1 MRDQLNFENRN
12 EFPAFLNECGL
23 VGTGAE
29 IGVLKGVFS
38 EHILRTWKG
47 STLFSIDAWRNF
59 NVDEYVDINNRSNDE
74 QTLYYAKTT
83 LRLRSFG
90 DRSIVWRMTS
100 EQATIIIPDNT
111 LDFCYIDADHSYDGV
126 KNDLDIW
133 LPKIKLNGIICGHD
147 YIEDGLHYDKND
159 GKLIGDF
166 GVQKAVKEFA
176 ARDNW
181 DVYVTESEDYPS
193 WFAFKS

>member
-1 MRDQLNFENRN
+1 
-12 EFPAFLNECGL
+12 LNERGL

-29 IGVLKGVFS
+29 IGVLDGAFS

-47 STLFSIDAWRNF
+47 STLFCIDAWRNF

-74 QTLYYAKTT
+74 QTLYYANTT

-90 DRSIVWRMTS
+90 DRFIVWRMTS

-126 KNDLDIW
+126 KMI
-133 LPKIKLNGIICGHD
+133 
-147 YIEDGLHYDKND
+147 
-159 GKLIGDF
+159 
-166 GVQKAVKEFA
+166 
-176 ARDNW
+176 
-181 DVYVTESEDYPS
+181 
-193 WFAFKS
+193 

>member
-1 MRDQLNFENRN
+1 M
-12 EFPAFLNECGL
+12 

-29 IGVLKGVFS
+29 IGVLDGAFS
-38 EHILRTWKG
+38 EHILRAWKG
-47 STLFSIDAWRNF
+47 STLFCIDAWRNF

-74 QTLYYAKTT
+74 QTLYYANTT

-126 KNDLDIW
+126 KMI
-133 LPKIKLNGIICGHD
+133 
-147 YIEDGLHYDKND
+147 
-159 GKLIGDF
+159 
-166 GVQKAVKEFA
+166 
-176 ARDNW
+176 
-181 DVYVTESEDYPS
+181 
-193 WFAFKS
+193 

>member
-1 MRDQLNFENRN
+1 MLFQSMF
-12 EFPAFLNECGL
+12 CGL
-23 VGTGAE
+23 G
-29 IGVLKGVFS
+29 
-38 EHILRTWKG
+38 KG
-47 STLFSIDAWRNF
+47 SMLFSIDAWQNF
-59 NVDEYVDINNRSNDE
+59 NVDEYVDINNCSNDE
-74 QTLYYAKTT
+74 QTFYYANTT

-100 EQATIIIPDNT
+100 EQAAKVIPDNT
-111 LDFCYIDADHSYDGV
+111 LDFCYIDANHNYDGV

-147 YIEDGLHYDKND
+147 YIEDGLHYDQND

-181 DVYVTESEDYPS
+181 DVYVSESEMSLS
-193 WFAFKS
+193 WFTFKM